1 MFDTITVPEVR
12 AVNQQIEMISV
23 CATDGTLTP
32 LRFRLEDEAHC
43 LQTVPILRTESVKPI
58 QYAGVD
64 AIQYLCKVMMEERER
79 LLELRYTVRTH
90 RWSLFRVV
98 Y

>member
-1 MFDTITVPEVR
+1 MNLPV
-12 AVNQQIEMISV
+12 EMISV
-23 CATDGTLTP
+23 CGVDGTITP

-43 LQTVPILRTESVKPI
+43 LQTVAITRVVSRKTI

-64 AIQYLCKVMMEERER
+64 AVQYLCKAVLEGRER
-79 LLELRYTVRTH
+79 LFELRYTVRTH
-90 RWSLFRVV
+90 CWTLFQTV